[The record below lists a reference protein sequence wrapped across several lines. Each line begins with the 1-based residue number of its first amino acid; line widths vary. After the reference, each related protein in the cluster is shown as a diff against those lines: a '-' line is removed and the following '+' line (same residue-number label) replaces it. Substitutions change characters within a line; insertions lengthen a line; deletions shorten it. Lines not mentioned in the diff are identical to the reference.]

1 MGAIDLDNFPTSF
14 SILVDYGLK
23 QALEYV
29 AMPNVYKPG
38 LVQIRP
44 QYSIGGDDQAENVT
58 WWDGGFTSPLS
69 LTQLTNIIAAF
80 DTAWAA
86 MWKVNAFDSSHYL
99 GSIITDWSTNAGL
112 QESSVGTLTPVAG
125 TGGTSPAG
133 AQVCILI
140 SKSDG
145 TRYKGGHSRIYLP
158 GVAAPIL
165 PDPSH
170 ISSGTQGTLVTNYLA
185 VDTAMNGLSSGNGG
199 PFLDSIY
206 RFRND
211 TVKAQVKT
219 TASFKV
225 NLELA
230 TQRRRLRKAAHT

>member
-1 MGAIDLDNFPTSF
+1 
-14 SILVDYGLK
+14 
-23 QALEYV
+23 
-29 AMPNVYKPG
+29 MPNVYKPG

-44 QYSIGGDDQAENVT
+44 QYNDGGVDLPENVT
-58 WWDGGFTSPLS
+58 WWLGAFTSPLS

-86 MWKVNAFDSSHYL
+86 MWKVNAFDSVHYT

-112 QESSVGTLTPVAG
+112 QQTSVGTLTPVAG
-125 TGGTSPAG
+125 TGGTAPAG
-133 AQVCILI
+133 SQVSILI

-158 GVAAPIL
+158 GVSATIL
-165 PDPSH
+165 PDSSH
-170 ISSGTQGTLVTNYLA
+170 ISSGTQGTLVTNYEA
-185 VDTAMNGLSSGNGG
+185 VDTAMNGLTSGNGG
-199 PFLDSIY
+199 PFLDVIY

-211 TVKAQVKT
+211 ATKAQVKN

-225 NLELA
+225 NLLLA
-230 TQRRRLRKAAHT
+230 TQRRRLRKAAHS